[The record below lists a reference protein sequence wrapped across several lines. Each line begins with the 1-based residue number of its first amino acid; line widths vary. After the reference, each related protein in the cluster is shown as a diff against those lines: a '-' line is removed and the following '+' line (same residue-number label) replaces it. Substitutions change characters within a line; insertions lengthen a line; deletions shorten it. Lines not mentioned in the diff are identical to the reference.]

1 MKMRKRTQRVGQF
14 HGMRLPDVDIAN
26 LVESALARGG
36 GQGNRKRAPSVR
48 DSTVLMVHGGPD
60 DGAAVPILG
69 PNVTMGCF
77 PDDDIVTE
85 GTGVSG
91 RHAEILGTN
100 DGHFLR
106 CLHTSNATFVNR
118 RAIGSM
124 KYLLRHGDRIQLAY
138 STVNHVFAA
147 GNSGLV
153 KASPGFSYEEILDKS
168 DGFGEPPDPSRI
180 HDPDSTDGY
189 RINGLGRNP
198 EGVEPHPNPE
208 VYEGTV
214 RLNVELGSQVRLVVS
229 FVTELRLNSHLRM
242 LRLVANSPESVDIWL
257 ALREPLKLKQILAQM
272 EEVAEV
278 RGSPQSAATQL
289 DQENALDVRL
299 VGELGLNSLTH
310 RFAKT
315 RKF

>member
-1 MKMRKRTQRVGQF
+1 MKMRKRTLCVDQS
-14 HGMRLPDVDIAN
+14 HGIRLPEVDIAN

-36 GQGNRKRAPSVR
+36 GQGNGKRGPSAR
-48 DSTVLMVHGGPD
+48 DSTGLMVHGGPD
-60 DGAAVPILG
+60 DGAAVPILR
-69 PNVTMGCF
+69 PTVTMGCL
-77 PDDDIVTE
+77 PDNDIVIE

-100 DGHFLR
+100 HGHFLR
-106 CLHTSNATFVNR
+106 RLHTSNATFVNR
-118 RAIGSM
+118 RAIGNM

-153 KASPGFSYEEILDKS
+153 EASPGFSYEKILDKS
-168 DGFGEPPDPSRI
+168 DELPDPSRI
-180 HDPDSTDGY
+180 HDLESADGY
-189 RINGLGRNP
+189 RDNGLDRNA
-198 EGVEPHPNPE
+198 ESVEPQPNPE

-214 RLNVELGSQVRLVVS
+214 RLNVELEGQVRLVVS
-229 FVTELRLNSHLRM
+229 FVTELRFNSHLRM
-242 LRLVANSPESVDIWL
+242 LRLVANPPESVDIWL